1 VIQPQNHTLT
11 EMIRESASTILYR
24 GQRSTD
30 GRPVMVKVLRGDYPS
45 ARETAK
51 LEHEHRLLASI
62 DLKGVVKALS
72 LERLE
77 NGPALVMEDFGGEP
91 LNALIASGRLD
102 LAATLRVALSIA
114 KTLAELHQRQILH
127 KDIKPPNI
135 VCNLAADQIK
145 LIGFGVATRLGQETP
160 RLVRPD
166 ALEGS
171 LAYMSPEQ
179 TGRMNRGVDHRTDL
193 YALGV
198 TLYEMLTGVLPFQ
211 TKDPAE
217 LVHSHIAK
225 DPLSPRERS
234 PEIPEVLSDIVMKL
248 LAKAAED
255 RYQRAEGL
263 AADLEVSL
271 ERWREH
277 GAIAPFPLG
286 KQDISDVLRIPP
298 RLYGREAEVTTLIR
312 SFERAAE
319 GPPSL
324 LLLAGSAG
332 VGKSALVHE
341 IHKTIA
347 RRGGEFIAGKFD
359 QLHQSVPFAA
369 FTQAFRDLIR
379 QLLTEPQAKL
389 AAWKAKLL
397 TALGRSGRV
406 LTDLIPE
413 LALVIGPQ
421 PEVAH
426 LEPTEA
432 QNRLGLV
439 FQDFVRVF
447 CAPSHPL
454 VVFLD
459 DLQWADP
466 ASLLLLR
473 LLLADPKGGHLLL
486 LGAYRERDVDAAHPL
501 RGALEQLRQEGTT
514 LTEISLGPLDLPR
527 VRALLTEAL
536 GDPGDDNPKLA
547 ALAKQLFDKT
557 HGNPF
562 FLTQLLMTLSKD
574 GLLRRSR
581 DTGRWTWE
589 ETQIAAA
596 PIAENVVEF
605 MASNLQKLS
614 PSTQRVLS
622 LAACIGYRFDLAALR
637 TIAERPPAETAE
649 DLWPA
654 LREGLVVLL
663 DADYL
668 LRKEPSSSRAP
679 GEGAS
684 GNINVSYRFLHD
696 RVQQA
701 AYSLIDADHKEDVH
715 LRIGRL
721 LRAKLPSKPPA
732 PALFEVVGHLNVG
745 LSRIVDKEERLSLA
759 RSNLTAGRFAKER
772 AAYATATGFFD
783 AGIAAAGAESFGA
796 EYDLCYALYRERAEC
811 FCLCGRYDEA
821 DEEIDRLLRHAG
833 STEERADLHCLRMT
847 LCALQGRFADGVAAG
862 RAGLALL
869 GVTLPEA
876 PERCQ
881 EAFKEELR
889 AIDQHLEHR
898 SFESLLDLPPLPAD
912 KQILPRF
919 LNEMYP
925 LVYWLDARMAPLI
938 AAKGVSFSLEH
949 GHANRSPASYAIF
962 GLLLIETNGRIDDA
976 IRFGRLSLRLVEK
989 LHSTDACQTYFMFS
1003 LYVAYGEPLSV
1014 TVGHLRRA
1022 QEAGLESGDFFFVS
1036 HAAAHLPIARYRK
1049 GDALAAIEEE
1059 LEKSSAVLQRTK
1071 ERVAPELWKPIRQL
1085 VACLRGK
1092 THGRSSLSDSTFD
1105 EVSWLDQVKRMGQI
1119 PAIFQYYLY
1128 KLQLGILYDDL
1139 EGALAM
1145 AASAEETA
1153 GGAPGTHWVT
1163 DLYFYSSLAMAA
1175 RYPEAKE
1182 EERARLLSAI
1192 ARHQAKI
1199 ASLEVHCSANEGY
1212 RRALVAAEVARIHGD
1227 SALAAELYDQAITLA
1242 HENGFQQ
1249 HEALA
1254 NELCAKFYQSRGRT
1268 KLARVYMAEARHG
1281 YGLWGAT
1288 AKVLDLD
1295 KRYADLLPGSRAAEA
1310 SARTGLLLDA
1320 APNSSETE
1328 LMPGSVLD
1336 LSAVLEVTQ
1345 AIGSEIVLERLL
1357 DRLIRIVIG
1366 SAGAQAGALILRRE
1380 ERLIV
1385 AARATVNPESVT
1397 VGLAEPLEAS
1407 TSIPLS
1413 VIQYVAR
1420 TQTSLAV
1427 SAPEDDLRFSEDPY
1441 VVARKPKSILAL
1453 ALIHH
1458 GSMAGVLYLE
1468 NNAAHDAFPRA
1479 RVQLLEVLS
1488 APAAIAVENALL
1500 YADVQGVS
1508 ADLKRSNEMLRAANE
1523 RLERELIERER
1534 LQEAQA
1540 RMQEEIIR
1548 SQQDRLSELST
1559 PLVPISDRI
1568 MAMPLIGTID
1578 EARSAQMLEVA
1589 LTGVSASRAE
1599 VVIIDITGVT
1609 VAPSSVASSMMKLTA
1624 ALKLLGAEVVVTGV
1638 RPMVARSLI
1647 ELGVDLGSIATL
1659 GDLKA
1664 GIAYALGKTGEMP
1677 ARRAD
1682 PKKSGRS

>member
-1 VIQPQNHTLT
+1 
-11 EMIRESASTILYR
+11 MIK
-24 GQRSTD
+24 
-30 GRPVMVKVLRGDYPS
+30 MLRGDYPS
-45 ARETAK
+45 AREAAK
-51 LEHEHRLLASI
+51 LELEHGLLASI
-62 DLKGVVKALS
+62 DLSGVVKALS

-77 NGPALVMEDFGGEP
+77 NGPAIVLEDFGGAP
-91 LNALIASGRLD
+91 LNALIASGQLD
-102 LAATLRVALSIA
+102 LPASLRVALSIA
-114 KTLAELHQRQILH
+114 KTLAELHERQILH
-127 KDIKPPNI
+127 KDIKPHNI
-135 VCNLAADQIK
+135 LCNLATDQIK
-145 LIGFGVATRLGQETP
+145 LIGFSVATRVGRETP
-160 RLVRPD
+160 RLAHPD

-179 TGRMNRGVDHRTDL
+179 TGRMDRGVDHRTDL

-217 LVHSHIAK
+217 LIHSHIAK
-225 DPLSPRERS
+225 DPLSPHQRS
-234 PEIPEVLSDIVMKL
+234 AEIPEVLSDIVMKL

-277 GAIAPFPLG
+277 RSIEPFPLG
-286 KQDISDVLRIPP
+286 KQDINDVLLIPQ
-298 RLYGREAEVTTLIR
+298 RLYGREAEVSTLIR
-312 SFERAAE
+312 SFERAAQ

-324 LLLAGSAG
+324 LLVTGGAG

-347 RRGGEFIAGKFD
+347 RCGGEFIAGKFD
-359 QLHQSVPFAA
+359 QLHRSVPFAA

-379 QLLTEPQAKL
+379 QLLTEPQATL

-426 LEPTEA
+426 LEPSLA

-466 ASLLLLR
+466 ASLLLMR
-473 LLLADPKGGHLLL
+473 LLLADPQGGHLLL
-486 LGAYRERDVDAAHPL
+486 LGAYREGDVDAAHPL
-501 RGALEQLRQEGTT
+501 RGALDQLRSEGTP
-514 LTEISLGPLDLPR
+514 LTEISLGPLDLSA

-536 GDPGDDNPKLA
+536 LSPDDDGPKLA
-547 ALAKQLFDKT
+547 ALAEQLFDKT

-562 FLTQLLMTLSKD
+562 FLTQLLMSLSKD

-581 DTGRWTWE
+581 STGRWTWDDK
-589 ETQIAAA
+589 QIAAA

-605 MASNLQKLS
+605 MASKLQRLS

-649 DLWPA
+649 DLLPA
-654 LREGLVVLL
+654 LREGLVVRL
-663 DADYL
+663 DADH
-668 LRKEPSSSRAP
+668 RNREEPHRALP
-679 GEGAS
+679 AEERADS
-684 GNINVSYRFLHD
+684 NINVAYRFLHD

-721 LRAKLPSKPPA
+721 LWAKLPSKPPA
-732 PALFEVVGHLNVG
+732 PALFEVVRHLNAG

-772 AAYATATGFFD
+772 AAYAAATGFLA
-783 AGIAAAGAESFGA
+783 AGIDALDADRWHAQN
-796 EYDLCYALYRERAEC
+796 DLTYALYRERAEC
-811 FCLCGRYDEA
+811 FYLTGRHDEA
-821 DEEIDRLLRHAG
+821 DQELDGLLAHAR
-833 STEERADLHCLRMT
+833 STEERADVHRLRVS
-847 LCALQGRFADGVAAG
+847 LCMLRGRFTDGMTAG
-862 RAGLALL
+862 RAGLALF
-869 GVTLPEA
+869 GITLPET
-876 PERCQ
+876 PEGCQ
-881 EAFKEELR
+881 EAFEEELF
-889 AIDQHLEHR
+889 AIDQHIARR
-898 SFESLLDLPPLPAD
+898 SIESLIDLPIVPAD
-912 KQILPRF
+912 KQL
-919 LNEMYP
+919 LQTLLSELYG
-925 LVYWLDARMAPLI
+925 VAYWLDAWLAALI
-938 AAKGVSFSLEH
+938 VAKQIALSISL
-949 GHANRSPASYAIF
+949 GHASQSSHSYASF
-962 GLLLIETNGRIDDA
+962 GLTLIGQTGRIEDA
-976 IRFGRLSLRLVEK
+976 IRFGQLSLRVLEK
-989 LHSTDACQTYFMFS
+989 LGATEAASKTNLVLG
-1003 LYVAYGEPLSV
+1003 LYVAHGEPISAAV
-1014 TVGHLRRA
+1014 DCFRQA
-1022 QEAGLESGDFFFVS
+1022 QKAGLESGDFMFAS
-1036 HAAAHLPIARYRK
+1036 HGSSHLPIARYQR
-1049 GDALAAIEEE
+1049 GDSLGAIAQEI
-1059 LEKSSAVLQRTK
+1059 EKSFAVLQRTR
-1071 ERVAPELWKPIRQL
+1071 EAVTLAFCTVIQQV

-1092 THGRSSLSDSTFD
+1092 TRSRTSLSDDSFD
-1105 EVSWLDQVKRMGQI
+1105 EIAWLEKARQTGQTS
-1119 PAIFQYYLY
+1119 AVFLY
-1128 KLQLGILYDDL
+1128 HLRRL
-1139 EGALAM
+1139 ELSVLHADHETALSMAALA
-1145 AASAEETA
+1145 EEVM
-1153 GGAPGTHWVT
+1153 GSVPGIHWVT
-1163 DLYFYSSLAMAA
+1163 DLYFYASLAKAA
-1175 RYPEAKE
+1175 RYPDADEAEK
-1182 EERARLLSAI
+1182 ARLASSI
-1192 ARHQAKI
+1192 AGYQEKI
-1199 ASLEVHCSANEGY
+1199 AAFEGHCPANEAH
-1212 RRALVAAEVARIHGD
+1212 RRALVAAEVARILG
-1227 SALAAELYDQAITLA
+1227 ALAAAAELYDQAITLA
-1242 HENGFQQ
+1242 HEHGFQQ

-1254 NELCAKFYQSRGRT
+1254 NELCAKFYLSRGRT

-1281 YGLWGAT
+1281 YSLWGAT

-1295 KRYADLLPGSRAAEA
+1295 KRYADLLVDRRAAEP
-1310 SARTGLLLDA
+1310 SARTGLHRDA
-1320 APNSSETE
+1320 APSSSETE

-1345 AIGSEIVLERLL
+1345 VLGSEIVLERLL

-1366 SAGAQAGALILRRE
+1366 SAGAQAGALILRRD
-1380 ERLIV
+1380 ERLTL
-1385 AARATVNPESVT
+1385 AARATVNPEAVT

-1407 TSIPLS
+1407 TSVPLS
-1413 VIQYVAR
+1413 VIQYVVR
-1420 TQTSLAV
+1420 TQASLSV
-1427 SAPEDDLRFSEDPY
+1427 TAPKDDPRFSEDPY
-1441 VVARKPKSILAL
+1441 IVARGPKSILAL

-1488 APAAIAVENALL
+1488 APAAIAVENAIL
-1500 YADVQGVS
+1500 YADVQEVS
-1508 ADLKRSNEMLRAANE
+1508 ADLKRSNELLRAANE

-1534 LQEAQA
+1534 LQETQA

-1559 PLVPISDRI
+1559 PLIPISDRI

-1578 EARSAQMLEVA
+1578 EARSAQMLEAA

-1599 VVIIDITGVT
+1599 VVIIDITGVK
-1609 VAPSSVASSMMKLTA
+1609 VVEASVASAMMRLAA
-1624 ALKLLGAEVVVTGV
+1624 ALRLLGAEVVITGI

-1647 ELGVDLGSIATL
+1647 ELGVDLAAIATL

-1664 GIAYALGKTGEMP
+1664 GIAYALSKTGEMP
-1677 ARRAD
+1677 ARRAE
-1682 PKKSGRS
+1682 PKGSGRA